1 MSARDP
7 EPLSRTFRALIR
19 RRARQLI
26 REEAEILYV
35 AMYYRLLYECQV
47 GRVSFFEVLDWTPS
61 SALCADVCTPRVAAA
76 GAPRAGR
83 ARHQR

>member
-26 REEAEILYV
+26 REEVDCLFFQT
-35 AMYYRLLYECQV
+35 YYALLYQAQV
-47 GRVSFFEVLDWTPS
+47 GNVAFDEVLTWTPRS
-61 SALCADVCTPRVAAA
+61 PFADVCTPRVAAA
-76 GAPRAGR
+76 GALNRA
-83 ARHQR
+83 